1 MAERRMF
8 SIKIIDSDDFLDLP
22 LEAQSLYFHL
32 AMRADDDGFINSPK
46 RIVRAIG
53 ASAEDL
59 KMLEDRKFIIVFDSG
74 IVAVR
79 HWKVHNSIKK
89 DRYKASIFFEEK
101 KQLIC
106 DENGTYLMADQS
118 IKDTESEWSQSGTRM
133 EPEWIQNGSK
143 VEPQVRI
150 GKDSIDKDRLGKE
163 SKEKERIEKVSL
175 GEGSINTSPT
185 PSGEN
190 KNEDFYFNWA
200 CALADKAEDLAYNE
214 SHLPERFDKPE
225 VEKSYNADKLS
236 GITSNSANQ
245 SCGVTSDSTNK
256 SSGMRFDTAY
266 QSSGRESAKCAFNEC
281 DSLRAPASP
290 SIDDC
295 KNKQKKPLTSGEVA
309 PNGVPR
315 GELENFGGSRKV
327 TEREK
332 TNKASTYNE
341 GISDDDSSAHKAQIP
356 TTYRNENTNAT
367 GGYDGDASA
376 DWAVSPLQKVDNPDA
391 LKPVRGP
398 YGRGIVCLTDGQL
411 SDLKER
417 LGENQLNR
425 YMDKLASFIY
435 DKGARIKSHYDTLLK
450 WYEEDF
456 AAGKRT
462 EAQQPTSQYSSL
474 EQPSSSQSTIQQTSS
489 QNPTVQHH
497 TPSPEKRR
505 YGNFSTDEAFQA
517 ALKRSFGDDYDR
529 FF

>member
-59 KMLEDRKFIIVFDSG
+59 KMLEDKKFIIVFDSG
-74 IVAVR
+74 IVAIR

-106 DENGTYLMADQS
+106 DENGTYLISDQS
-118 IKDTESEWSQSGTRM
+118 IKDTEPEWSQSGTRM
-133 EPEWIQNGSK
+133 EPEWSQNGSK
-143 VEPQVRI
+143 VEPQVSI
-150 GKDSIDKDRLGKE
+150 GKDSIGKDSIGKDSIGKDSIGKE

-190 KNEDFYFNWA
+190 KNEDFYFNGA
-200 CALADKAEDLAYNE
+200 CALADKAEDLAYDE
-214 SHLPERFDKPE
+214 SHLPEAFEETE
-225 VEKSYNADKLS
+225 VQNSTMNISENINAIS
-236 GITSNSANQ
+236 GNDCRADHT
-245 SCGVTSDSTNK
+245 D
-256 SSGMRFDTAY
+256 
-266 QSSGRESAKCAFNEC
+266 QSST
-281 DSLRAPASP
+281 P
-290 SIDDC
+290 
-295 KNKQKKPLTSGEVA
+295 
-309 PNGVPR
+309 
-315 GELENFGGSRKV
+315 
-327 TEREK
+327 
-332 TNKASTYNE
+332 
-341 GISDDDSSAHKAQIP
+341 
-356 TTYRNENTNAT
+356 YRSENAT

-376 DWAVSPLQKVDNPDA
+376 DWAVSPSQKVDNPDA

-462 EAQQPTSQYSSL
+462 EAQRPTSQYSSS
-474 EQPSSSQSTIQQTSS
+474 EQPSSSQSTSQQTSS
-489 QNPTVQHH
+489 QNPTVQHP

-505 YGNFSTDEAFQA
+505 YGNFSADEAFQA

>member
-8 SIKIIDSDDFLDLP
+8 SIKIIDSDAFLDLP

-74 IVAVR
+74 IVAIR

-118 IKDTESEWSQSGTRM
+118 IKNM

-163 SKEKERIEKVSL
+163 SKEKGRIEKVSL

-185 PSGEN
+185 PSAEN
-190 KNEDFYFNWA
+190 KNDDFYFNWA

-214 SHLPERFDKPE
+214 SHF
-225 VEKSYNADKLS
+225 VEALEETETQNSTINISENINATS
-236 GITSNSANQ
+236 GN
-245 SCGVTSDSTNK
+245 D
-256 SSGMRFDTAY
+256 GMAGHAD
-266 QSSGRESAKCAFNEC
+266 QSSN
-281 DSLRAPASP
+281 L
-290 SIDDC
+290 
-295 KNKQKKPLTSGEVA
+295 
-309 PNGVPR
+309 
-315 GELENFGGSRKV
+315 
-327 TEREK
+327 
-332 TNKASTYNE
+332 
-341 GISDDDSSAHKAQIP
+341 
-356 TTYRNENTNAT
+356 YRSENAT

-456 AAGKRT
+456 AAEKRT
-462 EAQQPTSQYSSL
+462 ETQQSTSQYSSS
-474 EQPSSSQSTIQQTSS
+474 EQLSSAQLALQHPSSQK
-489 QNPTVQHH
+489 PTVQHQ

-505 YGNFSTDEAFQA
+505 YGSFSTDEAFQA

>member
-46 RIVRAIG
+46 KLVRAIG
-53 ASAEDL
+53 ASADDM
-59 KMLEDRKFIIVFDSG
+59 KMLEDKKFIIVFDSG
-74 IVAVR
+74 IVAIR

-106 DENGTYLMADQS
+106 DENGTYLISDQS
-118 IKDTESEWSQSGTRM
+118 IKDTEPKWSQSGTRM
-133 EPEWIQNGSK
+133 EPEWSQNGSK
-143 VEPQVRI
+143 VEPQVSI
-150 GKDSIDKDRLGKE
+150 GKDSIGKDSIGKDRLGKD

-190 KNEDFYFNWA
+190 KNEDFYFNGA
-200 CALADKAEDLAYNE
+200 CALADKAEKLTNDE
-214 SHLPERFDKPE
+214 SHF
-225 VEKSYNADKLS
+225 VEALEETETQNSTINISENINATS
-236 GITSNSANQ
+236 GN
-245 SCGVTSDSTNK
+245 D
-256 SSGMRFDTAY
+256 GMAGHAD
-266 QSSGRESAKCAFNEC
+266 QSST
-281 DSLRAPASP
+281 L
-290 SIDDC
+290 
-295 KNKQKKPLTSGEVA
+295 
-309 PNGVPR
+309 
-315 GELENFGGSRKV
+315 
-327 TEREK
+327 
-332 TNKASTYNE
+332 
-341 GISDDDSSAHKAQIP
+341 
-356 TTYRNENTNAT
+356 YRSENAT

-376 DWAVSPLQKVDNPDA
+376 DWAVSPSQKVDKPDA

-411 SDLKER
+411 TDLKER

-425 YMDKLASFIY
+425 YMDKLATFIY

-450 WYEEDF
+450 WYEEDS
-456 AAGKRT
+456 AAEKRSEVRQLT
-462 EAQQPTSQYSSL
+462 SQHPSSEQSSSSQLPLHSPTSQKPAAN
-474 EQPSSSQSTIQQTSS
+474 QQSSSS
-489 QNPTVQHH
+489 
-497 TPSPEKRR
+497 EKRR
-505 YGNFSTDEAFQA
+505 YGSFSTDEAFQA
-517 ALKRSFGDDYDR
+517 ALKRTFGDDYDR